1 MKENRMGTQGIP
13 SLLISM
19 SLPIVISM
27 VIQAMYNIV
36 DSIFVAQINEAALT
50 AVSMSFPIQNLMI
63 AIATG
68 TAVGI
73 NALLSR
79 NLGAKKFEEANQTAN
94 NGLFLAFMSYLLF
107 LIFGFIGVN
116 YYFRVQSTDA
126 QIIDYGITYLKIC
139 SFFSFGL
146 FFQIVFERLVQAT
159 GKSIYSMITQGL
171 GAIINIV
178 LDPILIFGLFGMPK
192 MGVAGAAA
200 ATVIGQIIAALTGL
214 IINHT
219 LNKEIKVSIRGFKPD
234 FQTIKEI
241 YVVGIPSIIMISI
254 TSISTYVINNI
265 LNKFSSTAV
274 AAFGVYFKL
283 QSFVFM
289 PVFGINNGM
298 IPIIAYNYGAI
309 KKDRILETIKLAIL
323 GGMALMTFGFIIFQL
338 FPTDLLKLFN
348 ASENMISIGRPALKI
363 ISISFLSAGFT
374 VVSSAVF
381 QALGN
386 GVLSMV
392 LSMARQLIVLIPLAF
407 LFSLKNNV
415 DLVWWAFPLAEVAAM
430 ALCIYFLRKI
440 IIDKVDKIGES
451 I

>member
-1 MKENRMGTQGIP
+1 MKENRMGTQGIQ

-27 VIQAMYNIV
+27 IIQAMYNIV

-79 NLGAKKFEEANQTAN
+79 NLGAKKFEAANQTAN

-107 LIFGFIGVN
+107 LIFGFIGVT
-116 YYFRVQSTDA
+116 YYFKIQSTDA
-126 QIIDYGITYLKIC
+126 QIIDYGVTYLKIC

-146 FFQIVFERLVQAT
+146 FFQIVFERLMQAT

-171 GAIINIV
+171 GAILNIV

-200 ATVIGQIIAALTGL
+200 ATVIGQIIAAITGL

-298 IPIIAYNYGAI
+298 IPIIAYNYGAR
-309 KKDRILETIKLAIL
+309 KKDRIIETIKLAIL

-363 ISISFLSAGFT
+363 VSISFLSAGFT

-407 LFSLKNNV
+407 LFSLKNKV

-430 ALCIYFLRKI
+430 ALCIYFLRRI